1 MLVKLMYEDAD
12 GIMNGEMHVNQRHI
26 VSVCMRDDG
35 KLGYLQLDSPEYRQ
49 RVDGRQYA
57 VTAYCI
63 DRESYDRIVEWMEKH
78 DG

>member
-12 GIMNGEMHVNQRHI
+12 GIMNEEMHVNPRHI

-35 KLGYLQLDSPEYRQ
+35 RLGYMQLDSTEYRQ
-49 RVDGRQYA
+49 RVDGIQYV

-63 DRESYDRIVEWMEKH
+63 DRESHDRIVAWMEKN